1 MEITIRSN
9 KYDITSKKVLLA
21 LQNSDPQRI
30 TIYSVEIDGKQ
41 YPIKQIIAKTL
52 KLSPMEFSSMRAYQI
67 LQDLGF
73 KILTK

>member
-1 MEITIRSN
+1 MEITIRGK

-30 TIYSVEIDGKQ
+30 ATYSVEIDGKR
-41 YPIKQIIAKTL
+41 YPIKQILAKTL
-52 KLSPMEFSSMRAYQI
+52 KISPMEFSSMRAYQI